1 MFNIISLKNKA
12 KGYRIINLILFPNH
26 GGFDI
31 DKKPIPTY
39 DFSK

>member
-1 MFNIISLKNKA
+1 MGSRENKG

-31 DKKPIPTY
+31 DKKLNPTY